1 MRTLRVI
8 GALLIVIGTA
18 LSFGLNQPARAA
30 ANLQITASVSPSP
43 MTIGDPATYTVTVSN
58 SGSDDATDAT
68 TTITL
73 DDNVTLGTLPDGC
86 IASGQI
92 VTCGGTGT
100 TIAADATTTY
110 RIPVTVKSSLSD
122 GTNITLRASVSSSS
136 AQTQTTQLISQAQ
149 TLTDVEIT
157 KTATP
162 AAVEP
167 GGTITYTITVTNKG
181 PSDAVNVTVQD
192 PTNGNLTTITSL
204 PSQCPASGLT
214 ITCPLGTMTSGDSE
228 TFQFTSTVNS
238 DVSDAAIINN
248 CATVYT
254 GTRESN
260 TDNNVSCVDTEV
272 GGTTPTD
279 LYNVAITKTGPATV
293 TAGETVT
300 YTVTVTNAGDTDVPG
315 LVFTDPDNSDLTV
328 TGTNGACT
336 PSNGVTRCLV
346 GTETSGETKTYTV
359 TETVD
364 SSVGAG
370 TQVDNCVSLT
380 STDVTVDESSCATS
394 TVLAEAS
401 PSPSPS
407 PSESASPTPSAPES
421 PAGVLTPPAPSPP
434 GSPIPSESS
443 APRRGRG
450 ALPTTGA
457 PIAPSTGLGVGLVLT
472 GLLLCLISRPRR
484 RRQV

>member
-407 PSESASPTPSAPES
+407 ESASPTPSAPES